1 MNTTVIVLIILL
13 IVVAAGVAFWYTN
26 QQAKVDEEA
35 AAAAAAVAA
44 AAMVAPAPTPTPAP
58 EPAPE
63 AAPTPADTHPLA
75 GDKFLIAKIE
85 GEGVIVPT
93 TSEKKFKIDDSGA
106 RTEDMIIEFMPV
118 ENSPDMYILFAK
130 EIKKY
135 LKYSSNGFGLKTTK
149 PKADDK
155 DYHIKF
161 TKVGDD
167 YAMSYMTKDDDEKF
181 FGYDGS
187 KMITS
192 DSVTDILNTGLVNT
206 IDAGVSGFILPG
218 HFGSDTNNFRE
229 YGVDEGE
236 DPIENLEGC
245 LSRLPDIDM
254 DDEVRDS
261 LLSVAFNP
269 KADSPCRVYPQ
280 SDKYLHDSSATGW
293 VTTCIDNTKDIKQG
307 CLL

>member
-1 MNTTVIVLIILL
+1 MNTTTIVIIVLVIA
-13 IVVAAGVAFWYTN
+13 VAAGVAYYMMN
-26 QQAKVDEEA
+26 KEP
-35 AAAAAAVAA
+35 AVPV
-44 AAMVAPAPTPTPAP
+44 VAPAPVVMP
-58 EPAPE
+58 
-63 AAPTPADTHPLA
+63 APTPVEVTTPEVVEEVPVEEEVPEPVSSHPLA
-75 GDKFLIAKIE
+75 GNKFLIAKIE

-93 TSEKKFKIDDSGA
+93 TSGKKFKIDATGA

-135 LKYSSNGFGLKTTK
+135 LKYSSNGFGVKTTK

-269 KADSPCRVYPQ
+269 EADSPCRVYPQ
-280 SDKYLHDSSATGW
+280 SDTYSHDAGATGW